1 MTVPRRGDRIAA
13 LSELRQSPWA
23 VRQEM
28 ADTLAGLVS
37 RGEVPAVESPELVAA
52 TEAARA
58 LRGRGLE
65 QHGDLAVIPLRGLIT
80 PRGSFLS
87 LLFGGGGGL
96 ESFRSSLREAL
107 ANDDVGGIL
116 LDIDSP
122 GGSTDLV
129 TETAAEIRA
138 ARDKKPITAIANTD
152 AGSAAYAL
160 ASQASE
166 LVVTPSGEVGSIG
179 VFMLHWDESGLNE
192 RIGINP
198 TYIYEGRYKIEGN
211 PDEPLSDEAKAAFQ
225 AVCKEFYEIFVA
237 DVAAGRGVDAGTV
250 REKFGE
256 GRMVTAQNAVAAG
269 MADRVETY
277 EELVARLTG
286 RAPERPRARQQN
298 THQRTETRALLLAR
312 ERH

>member
-1 MTVPRRGDRIAA
+1 MPEHRRGERIAA

-23 VRQEM
+23 VRHEM

-37 RGEVPAVESPELVAA
+37 RGEVPAVDFSAIDA
-52 TEAARA
+52 SAEAAAA
-58 LRGRGLE
+58 LRGRGLQ

-96 ESFRSSLREAL
+96 EAFRGALREAL
-107 ANDDVGGIL
+107 ANDDVEGIL
-116 LDIDSP
+116 LDVDSP

-138 ARDKKPITAIANTD
+138 AREKKPITAIANTD

-160 ASQASE
+160 ASQATE

-179 VFMLHWDESGLNE
+179 VFMLHWDESGFNE
-192 RIGINP
+192 RIGINL

-211 PDEPLSDEAKAAFQ
+211 PDEPLSEEA
-225 AVCKEFYEIFVA
+225 
-237 DVAAGRGVDAGTV
+237 
-250 REKFGE
+250 
-256 GRMVTAQNAVAAG
+256 
-269 MADRVETY
+269 
-277 EELVARLTG
+277 
-286 RAPERPRARQQN
+286 
-298 THQRTETRALLLAR
+298 
-312 ERH
+312 

>member
-1 MTVPRRGDRIAA
+1 MSSLSRGERIAA

-37 RGEVPAVESPELVAA
+37 RGEVPAIEIPA
-52 TEAARA
+52 TEAVTEAAAA
-58 LRGRGLE
+58 LRSRGLE

-87 LLFGGGGGL
+87 MLFGGGGGL
-96 ESFRSSLREAL
+96 QSFKTALREAL
-107 ANDDVGGIL
+107 ANDDVSGIL

-138 ARDKKPITAIANTD
+138 AREKKPVTAIANTD

-160 ASQASE
+160 ASQATE

-179 VFMLHWDESGLNE
+179 VFMLHWDESGFNE

-211 PDEPLSDEAKAAFQ
+211 PDEPLSDEAREAFQ
-225 AVCKEFYEIFVA
+225 SVCREFYEIFVA
-237 DVAAGRGVDAGTV
+237 DVAAGRGVSEGIV

-256 GRMVTAQNAVAAG
+256 GRMVTATSAVAAG

-277 EELVARLTG
+277 EDLVARLTG
-286 RAPERPRARQQN
+286 RPPERPRARQQKN
-298 THQRTETRALLLAR
+298 QRTETRALLLAR